1 MHFFNKCLLAG
12 CIQLDYQL
20 FFAKDGQFVFTE
32 AETVIQVGI
41 A

>member
-1 MHFFNKCLLAG
+1 MHFFDKCLLAG
-12 CIQLDYQL
+12 CIQLDCQL
-20 FFAKDGQFVFTE
+20 LFAKDGQFVFTE